1 VGDLATVSEP
11 APAKLNL
18 FLRVRARRPD
28 GFHDVDSLVQPVTL
42 ADGVQ
47 VRPAEGLTVAVA
59 GEWAADVPVGEE
71 NLAARAARALAEVC
85 GTPGGA
91 SIAIVKRIPVAGG
104 LGGGS
109 TDAAATL
116 RALNDLWGCGL
127 HLDALAD
134 VGSSVGSDVPALV
147 HGRPVMIRGRGEV
160 VGPVDAGR
168 TWWVLVPFTFGIAA
182 AEAYGWWDE
191 EGGPTGPDPA
201 PLLEALRTG
210 DLVSAGRLLFN
221 DLEGPVAARRPVV
234 REARARLLEE
244 DALGALMCGSGPTVA
259 ALARDGFHA
268 TELADRVGGWAVS
281 SMSGPRG

>member
-1 VGDLATVSEP
+1 VGDRATVSEP

-18 FLRVRARRPD
+18 FLRVRTRRPD
-28 GFHDVDSLVQPVTL
+28 GFHDVDSVVQPVTL
-42 ADGVQ
+42 ADGIQ
-47 VRPAEGLTVAVA
+47 VRRADNLTVAVA
-59 GEWAADVPVGEE
+59 GEWAAGVPVNEE
-71 NLAARAARALAEVC
+71 NLAVRAARGLADVC
-85 GTPGGA
+85 GSSGGA

-109 TDAAATL
+109 SDAAATL

-127 HLDALAD
+127 ELQDLAD
-134 VGSSVGSDVPALV
+134 VGASVGSDVPALV

-182 AEAYGWWDE
+182 SEAYGWWDE
-191 EGGPTGPDPA
+191 DGGLTGPDPA
-201 PLLEALRTG
+201 PLLEALKTG
-210 DLVSAGRLLFN
+210 DPISAGGLLFN
-221 DLEGPVAARRPVV
+221 DLEEPVSARRPVV
-234 REARARLLEE
+234 REVRDRLLEAE
-244 DALGALMCGSGPTVA
+244 ALGAFMCGSGPTVA

-268 TELADRVGGWAVS
+268 AELADRIGGWAVS

>member
-1 VGDLATVSEP
+1 VGDRATISEP

-18 FLRVRARRPD
+18 FLRVRGRRQD

-47 VRPAEGLTVAVA
+47 VRRAGELTVAVA
-59 GEWAADVPVGEE
+59 GERAAGVPAGEE
-71 NLAARAARALAEVC
+71 NLAARAARALAEIC
-85 GTPGGA
+85 GNPGGA

-127 HLDALAD
+127 ELEGLAR
-134 VGSSVGSDVPALV
+134 VGASIGSDVPTLV
-147 HGRPVMIRGRGEV
+147 HGRPMVIRGRGEV
-160 VGPVDAGR
+160 VEPVDVAR
-168 TWWVLVPFTFGIAA
+168 TWWVLVPFTFGIPA

-201 PLLEALRTG
+201 PLLEALKTG
-210 DLVSAGRLLFN
+210 DLISAGRLLFN
-221 DLEGPVAARRPVV
+221 DLEGPVGARRPVV
-234 REARARLLEE
+234 RDVRDGLLEAG
-244 DALGALMCGSGPTVA
+244 ALGALMCGSGPTVA

-268 TELADRVGGWAVS
+268 TELAERVGGRAVS